1 MAITNYTQLQSSI
14 ASWLLRDD
22 LTAVIPDFITLAE
35 AQFNRE
41 IRNRK
46 MIKRATATI
55 DSQYSAVPSDWL
67 QNVDLVMETNPV
79 TTLQFVTSEQLDRL
93 RGSNS
98 TTGNPAVYTV
108 VGQELEVL
116 PVPASNS
123 TLTGEL
129 TYYGKIDALSASTA
143 TNWLL
148 NSSPDIYLY
157 GTLLQSAPYLVED
170 ERIAVWGGIY
180 TKLINDLNI
189 SDSNARI
196 GDSTLRIRATAL
208 Q

>member
-1 MAITNYTQLQSSI
+1 MAITNYAQLQSSI
-14 ASWLLRDD
+14 ASWLLRSD

-67 QNVDLVMETNPV
+67 QNVDLVIETNPI

-93 RGSNS
+93 RGSTS
-98 TTGNPAVYTV
+98 TNGSPSVYTV

-116 PVPASNS
+116 PVPA
-123 TLTGEL
+123 
-129 TYYGKIDALSASTA
+129 D
-143 TNWLL
+143 
-148 NSSPDIYLY
+148 
-157 GTLLQSAPYLVED
+157 
-170 ERIAVWGGIY
+170 
-180 TKLINDLNI
+180 
-189 SDSNARI
+189 
-196 GDSTLRIRATAL
+196 
-208 Q
+208 